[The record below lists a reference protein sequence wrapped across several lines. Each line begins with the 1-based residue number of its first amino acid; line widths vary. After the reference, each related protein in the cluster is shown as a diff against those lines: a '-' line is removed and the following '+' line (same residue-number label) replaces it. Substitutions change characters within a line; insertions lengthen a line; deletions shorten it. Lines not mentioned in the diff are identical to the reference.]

1 MEIINIEKLDGH
13 KVIVATGRNE
23 NVRQLAK
30 HLKARL
36 YYCPRDNDYF
46 MDYPIVVSE
55 LQESLA
61 YEKGV
66 VVVTT
71 QSAEFLDCLLTS
83 EIDFVLATVRKFD
96 QDDTDTYR
104 LRVRTKEEAWKD
116 RRDFGMELRI

>member
-1 MEIINIEKLDGH
+1 MEFINIEKLDGY
-13 KVIVATGRNE
+13 KVIVVTGRDE

-30 HLKARL
+30 YLKAIF
-36 YYCPRDNDYF
+36 YYCPRNNNYF

-66 VVVTT
+66 VIVTT

-96 QDDTDTYR
+96 QDDVDTYR

-116 RRDFGMELRI
+116 RCDFNMELRI